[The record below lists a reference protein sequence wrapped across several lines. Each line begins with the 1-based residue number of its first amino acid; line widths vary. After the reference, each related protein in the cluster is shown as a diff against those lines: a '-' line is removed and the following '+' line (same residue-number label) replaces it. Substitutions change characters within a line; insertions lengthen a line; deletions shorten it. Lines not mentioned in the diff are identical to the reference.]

1 MQNNHLLKKA
11 ILTLLLCV
19 AMPILNAQV
28 VHIGD
33 ILCEGDLI
41 VSPANFNANT
51 HTAKA
56 VVFYVDNT
64 GQHGWAIALQD
75 AGYYAWDSQNSYHSV
90 DTPLPNF
97 GSKREAIYDL
107 DGYENTRF
115 IREYST
121 SYPAFYAV
129 DFEHGWYLP
138 AIGQLNYLYGNLKE
152 VNVSLDTVGGSKFVG
167 DWEIWSSTENNF
179 TLSWYL
185 NNSGDL
191 CLYTTYYGS
200 GHYNGKE
207 NGRCVRAV
215 INF

>member
-11 ILTLLLCV
+11 ILTLLLCA

-28 VHIGD
+28 AHIGD

-75 AGYYAWDSQNSYHSV
+75 AGSFPWGGFSH
-90 DTPLPNF
+90 DTPLPNY
-97 GSKREAIYDL
+97 GNNRQAIYDL
-107 DGYENTRF
+107 DGHENTR
-115 IREYST
+115 ILLYEDNYT
-121 SYPAFYAV
+121 HAAFNAV
-129 DFEHGWYLP
+129 DFEHGWYVP
-138 AIGQLNYLYGNLKE
+138 TIGQFNYLYGNLNE
-152 VNVSLDTVGGSKFVG
+152 VNTSLGMVGGSPFVG
-167 DWEIWSSTENNF
+167 SWYYWSSTEYSSDDAWI
-179 TLSWYL
+179 LS
-185 NNSGDL
+185 NSGNL
-191 CLYTTYYGS
+191 EHHYGNWGYSQYYAKS
-200 GHYNGKE
+200 ADQL
-207 NGRCVRAV
+207 VRAA